1 MFNMK
6 KFLAGCALLCLPFS
20 AQAAEKYTVLFKA
33 QGSYQDIRDNLQMA
47 IEGKGLKITNT
58 NHIADMLDRTGKDI
72 GETRKVYEN
81 SEQFEFCSAT
91 ISRHMMEADPHSIVM
106 CPYSV
111 VVYQV
116 PGDKNVYLAYRKP
129 AVTKNA
135 ALKKQLDELEKL
147 LTEIIKDAM

>member
-1 MFNMK
+1 MK
-6 KFLAGCALLCLPFS
+6 KFLAVCALLCLPFS

-58 NHIADMLDRTGKDI
+58 NKIAAMLERTGKDI
-72 GETRKVYEN
+72 GETRQVYEN

-111 VVYQV
+111 VVYTI
-116 PGDKNVYLAYRKP
+116 PNDKTVYLAYRKP
-129 AVTKNA
+129 ASTKNP
-135 ALKKQLDELEKL
+135 ALKKTLVELEKL
-147 LTEIIKDAM
+147 LTDIIKEAM

>member
-1 MFNMK
+1 MRK
-6 KFLAGCALLCLPFS
+6 LLAVCAMLCLPLT
-20 AQAAEKYTVLFKA
+20 AQAAESYTVLFKA
-33 QGSYQDIRDNLQMA
+33 QGTYQDVRDNLQMA

-81 SEQFEFCSAT
+81 AEQFEFCSAT

-111 VVYQV
+111 VVYTI

-129 AVTKNA
+129 ADTRNP
-135 ALKKQLDELEKL
+135 ALKKTLVELETL
-147 LTEIIKDAM
+147 LTDIIQDAM

>member
-1 MFNMK
+1 MK
-6 KFLAGCALLCLPFS
+6 KLLAACALLCLPFS
-20 AQAAEKYTVLFKA
+20 AQAAESYSVLFKA
-33 QGSYQDIRDNLQMA
+33 QGSYQDIRDNVQMA

-72 GETRKVYEN
+72 GETRKVYEHA
-81 SEQFEFCSAT
+81 EQFEFCSAT
-91 ISRHMMEADPHSIVM
+91 ISRHMMEADPHAIVM

-116 PGDKNVYLAYRKP
+116 PGDKNIYLAYRKP
-129 AVTKNA
+129 AATKNR
-135 ALKKQLDELEKL
+135 ALKTQLAELEKL

>member
-1 MFNMK
+1 
-6 KFLAGCALLCLPFS
+6 
-20 AQAAEKYTVLFKA
+20 
-33 QGSYQDIRDNLQMA
+33 MA

-58 NHIADMLDRTGKDI
+58 NHIADMLERTGKDI

-116 PGDKNVYLAYRKP
+116 PGDKNVYLAYSKP
-129 AVTKNA
+129 AVTRNA
-135 ALKKQLDELEKL
+135 ALKKKLAHQEKV
-147 LTEIIKDAM
+147 LTAPIKHP

>member
-1 MFNMK
+1 
-6 KFLAGCALLCLPFS
+6 
-20 AQAAEKYTVLFKA
+20 
-33 QGSYQDIRDNLQMA
+33 
-47 IEGKGLKITNT
+47 
-58 NHIADMLDRTGKDI
+58 
-72 GETRKVYEN
+72 
-81 SEQFEFCSAT
+81 
-91 ISRHMMEADPHSIVM
+91 
-106 CPYSV
+106 V